1 MEACMRG
8 TNFRYLF
15 LCYKLSQ
22 NTVAKT
28 IHCFI
33 SHNSKCFVI
42 FISHNSMD
50 HQFEQSTERMAHPD
64 TMMPGISARII
75 KIAGDWNSQ
84 RLPKHFSLSLSVC
97 LYLYLHPLHIVSFGF
112 LTAIRLLIWRFKCF
126 KRECSKTQG
135 VDTTSLLRPTSWSK

>member
-1 MEACMRG
+1 MEVCMRG

-28 IHCFI
+28 ISCFI

-42 FISHNSMD
+42 FISHNSMGQ
-50 HQFEQSTERMAHPD
+50 QFEQSTERMAHPY

-84 RLPKHFSLSLSVC
+84 RLPKHFSLPLSVC
-97 LYLYLHPLHIVSFGF
+97 LSLYLHPLHIVSFGF
-112 LTAIRLLIWRFKCF
+112 LTAIRLLIWRF
-126 KRECSKTQG
+126 SA
-135 VDTTSLLRPTSWSK
+135 LRGSVPKHKEWTLPVS